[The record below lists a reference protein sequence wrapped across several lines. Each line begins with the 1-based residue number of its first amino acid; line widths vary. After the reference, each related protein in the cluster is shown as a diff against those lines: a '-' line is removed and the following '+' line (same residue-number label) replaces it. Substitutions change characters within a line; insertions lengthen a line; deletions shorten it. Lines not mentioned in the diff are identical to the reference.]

1 MFGHYSQVLLREADY
16 SRAEP
21 KSSCGQLRVSADSNV
36 GNLSN
41 VVVLV

>member
-21 KSSCGQLRVSADSNV
+21 KNSCDQLRVSADSSF
-36 GNLSN
+36 GSLSKI
-41 VVVLV
+41 VVLV